1 MYRLSRDGP
10 LLRRMRLGQSP
21 VVPVQIRWIA
31 ASQATIAEALFS
43 YRLDGLAANTHRGTM
58 LPHVF
63 RLEVSGFSQGF
74 QGPFRYFAAF
84 WTIEITTEFLFVGIA
99 PASPMRVLFKPFD
112 GGYLSVDIH
121 RRDDQSFGSLV
132 RGRLPNQAAFIFMED
147 GFLLR
152 SSSERHRL

>member
-43 YRLDGLAANTHRGTM
+43 YRLDGFAANTHRGTM

-63 RLEVSGFSQGF
+63 RLEVSGFPQCF
-74 QGPFRYFAAF
+74 QGPFRYFVAF
-84 WTIEITTEFLFVGIA
+84 WAIETTREILFVGMPVRA
-99 PASPMRVLFKPFD
+99 PCDPQD
-112 GGYLSVDIH
+112 
-121 RRDDQSFGSLV
+121 
-132 RGRLPNQAAFIFMED
+132 NQ
-147 GFLLR
+147 GPTSLR
-152 SSSERHRL
+152 SERNTARAFGKWR

>member
-58 LPHVF
+58 LPHVH
-63 RLEVSGFSQGF
+63 RGAASPAKQDMQARSQDWPTPPHATGMT
-74 QGPFRYFAAF
+74 AAF
-84 WTIEITTEFLFVGIA
+84 NELAII
-99 PASPMRVLFKPFD
+99 
-112 GGYLSVDIH
+112 
-121 RRDDQSFGSLV
+121 
-132 RGRLPNQAAFIFMED
+132 
-147 GFLLR
+147 
-152 SSSERHRL
+152 